1 MEIKEIEHSHDRFF
15 RGSMQ
20 RKELAS
26 CLVQDFLNPAI
37 TNNIDF
43 PSFEIEKDTW
53 VDTVF
58 SEHYADILYS
68 AFLKKTTDKIFF
80 LFEHKST
87 IDYGIARQILRYQT
101 QIWDEIEQQYGSKL
115 SKLPVV
121 IPMILYHGNKPW
133 NVVNSTR
140 LLFAIINGT
149 EKYVPDFESEIIDLS
164 ILDDEK
170 CGKSVEQKA
179 FLLALKY
186 SRDPRIFT
194 KLPGIIRPFSDLGS
208 RENQYLS
215 EVLIYIGAVIPKNE
229 RNEFLDLIRRE
240 HRDGVSIM
248 ETVADSFREEGMQIG
263 LEKGRAEGR
272 KEGIKEGKLKDR
284 FEIAQK
290 MLRKGM
296 KVEIIMELT
305 ELSSDQ
311 IEELR
316 TKRK

>member
-1 MEIKEIEHSHDRFF
+1 MEIKEIEHAHDLFF
-15 RGSMQ
+15 CESMQ
-20 RKELAS
+20 RKELA
-26 CLVQDFLNPAI
+26 LYIVQTFLNTVI

-43 PSFEIEKDTW
+43 SSLEIEKDTW
-53 VDTVF
+53 VDSVF

-68 AFLKKTTDKIFF
+68 VYLKNTSDKLYF

-87 IDYGIARQILRYQT
+87 ADYRTPWQVLGYQN
-101 QIWDEIEQQYGSKL
+101 QIWDELALQYVSRL

-133 NVVNSTR
+133 NVVNSTKP
-140 LLFAIINGT
+140 LFAIINGT

-170 CGKSVEQKA
+170 CGKSVEQSA

-263 LEKGRAEGR
+263 LEKGPE
-272 KEGIKEGKLKDR
+272 EGIKEGKLKDR
-284 FEIAQK
+284 FEIARR

-296 KVEIIMELT
+296 KVELIMELT